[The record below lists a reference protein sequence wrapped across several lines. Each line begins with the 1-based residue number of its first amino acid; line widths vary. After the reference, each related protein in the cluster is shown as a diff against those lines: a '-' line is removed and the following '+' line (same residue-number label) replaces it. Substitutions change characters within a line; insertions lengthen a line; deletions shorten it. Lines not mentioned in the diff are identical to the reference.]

1 MKKLSIGLLVDKP
14 NANIYVE
21 DLITWSKEQE
31 NISIDYLILQ
41 KKIKLIK
48 IKYKKL

>member
-41 KKIKLIK
+41 KKK
-48 IKYKKL
+48 